1 MPDLR
6 RGEDLRVE
14 DEVEA
19 DHVEQVD
26 HRLHHLRLR
35 ALRQALLA
43 EEWQHQREYHELRGV
58 SRVSR
63 TFPSCVIRYASAEK
77 AIGREE

>member
-35 ALRQALLA
+35 ALSQALLTK
-43 EEWQHQREYHELRGV
+43 EGQHKSEYDELSCV
-58 SRVSR
+58 LCTAP
-63 TFPSCVIRYASAEK
+63 TFPSCVIRYASAEN